1 MNLRFNKNIQNIIFL
16 QEKIDKIRSGKS
28 GLRRLMKSNES
39 SNIPKVTRPRD
50 VDNQLKPKISNKY
63 PTIYRVNVAKIK
75 AKQMVNNDTVGNIS
89 TNINYK
95 VIDIFN
101 KRQRFATNIMG
112 IIGEKMS
119 FAERVTK
126 ALAMKADCLGET
138 FGC

>member
-1 MNLRFNKNIQNIIFL
+1 
-16 QEKIDKIRSGKS
+16 
-28 GLRRLMKSNES
+28 MKSNES

-50 VDNQLKPKISNKY
+50 VKNQLKPKISNKY
-63 PTIYRVNVAKIK
+63 PAIYRVNVAKIK

-101 KRQRFATNIMG
+101 KRQRFAANIMG

-126 ALAMKADCLGET
+126 A
-138 FGC
+138 